1 MRIISQRGKGSVDEY
16 GCYIYINERNE
27 IIGDIGHTVAL
38 LGSYKTIERAKEV
51 FDELH
56 AAYEELPLETIFS
69 ACQRNNTDMY
79 PVCYACL

>member
-1 MRIISQRGKGSVDEY
+1 MRIISQRGRDSVDEY

-56 AAYEELPLETIFS
+56 AAYEELPFSGNNIF
-69 ACQRNNTDMY
+69 RM
-79 PVCYACL
+79 PKE

>member
-1 MRIISQRGKGSVDEY
+1 MRIISQRGKGSVDDY

-27 IIGDIGHTVAL
+27 IIGDMGKTAAL

-56 AAYEELPLETIFS
+56 AAYEELPFSGNNIF
-69 ACQRNNTDMY
+69 RM
-79 PVCYACL
+79 PKE